1 MGMTKKYAICEVHAV
16 TGKHITIL
24 NMEEYC
30 TAMCQIDVLHESD
43 NYNELLQIYNEKYDN
58 RYVTDEWL
66 RNNGYMA
73 EAVETFGGP
82 MTRYTNKV
90 KGVDIEIIFVSNP
103 EIVDYQVVNYKVV
116 GYHIKFSKPMKTM
129 EINDRS
135 TQLTIENFN
144 VMFNLFI

>member
-1 MGMTKKYAICEVHAV
+1 MTKDFAICEVHAI

-43 NYNELLQIYNEKYDN
+43 NYNELIQIYDEKYNN
-58 RYVTDEWL
+58 RYVTDTWL
-66 RNNGYMA
+66 ANNGYMV
-73 EAVETFGGP
+73 EVVETFGGS
-82 MTRYTNKV
+82 MKRYRNKV
-90 KGVDIEIIFVSNP
+90 KDTKIEIILSINP
-103 EIVDYQVVNYKVV
+103 EIIGYQL
-116 GYHIKFSKPMKTM
+116 KFSKPMKTM

-135 TQLTIENFN
+135 TQLTVENFN

>member
-1 MGMTKKYAICEVHAV
+1 MRMTKDFAICEVHAV

-43 NYNELLQIYNEKYDN
+43 NYAELRQIYDEKYDN
-58 RYVTDEWL
+58 RYVTDRWL
-66 RNNGYMA
+66 INNGYMA
-73 EAVETFGGP
+73 ETVETFGGP

-90 KGVDIEIIFVSNP
+90 KDTTIEIIFAANA
-103 EIVDYQVVNYKVV
+103 EIDGIV
-116 GYHIKFSKPMKTM
+116 GYQIRFSKPMKTM
-129 EINDRS
+129 EINDRG
-135 TQLTIENFN
+135 TLLTVENFN